1 MFADEKLAELVERSK
16 CTVRLGPVER
26 LYAAEAAR
34 RDPHSRTIGESLIAV
49 ALLLTAALLLL
60 LFMLLKEEV
69 EVEVEGSTD
78 HSSLRRAAKST
89 SPCSRKVALTAS
101 VA

>member
-34 RDPHSRTIGESLIAV
+34 RDPHSRTIGESLIA
-49 ALLLTAALLLL
+49 ASLLLIAALLLRL
-60 LFMLLKEEV
+60 LLLLLEV
-69 EVEVEGSTD
+69 EVEVEGRTD

>member
-49 ALLLTAALLLL
+49 ALLLTAALLLR
-60 LFMLLKEEV
+60 LFMLLEEEV
-69 EVEVEGSTD
+69 EVEGRTD